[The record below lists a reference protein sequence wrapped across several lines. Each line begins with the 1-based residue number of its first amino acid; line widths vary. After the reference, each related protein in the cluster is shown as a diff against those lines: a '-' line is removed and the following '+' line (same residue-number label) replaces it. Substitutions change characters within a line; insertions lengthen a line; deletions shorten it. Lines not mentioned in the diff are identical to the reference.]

1 MTLIYVLLQTVVD
14 VLLLPVNDMILA
26 LVEDQVGMWL
36 VHDVQL
42 LVMEINTV
50 SSVIKMKL

>member
-1 MTLIYVLLQTVVD
+1 MTLIDVLLQTVVD
-14 VLLLPVNDMILA
+14 VLLLPVNGMILA
-26 LVEDQVGMWL
+26 LVEDQIGMWL

>member
-1 MTLIYVLLQTVVD
+1 MTLIDVLLQTVVD
-14 VLLLPVNDMILA
+14 VLLLPVNGMILA
-26 LVEDQVGMWL
+26 LVEDQIGMWL

-50 SSVIKMKL
+50 SSDIKMKL